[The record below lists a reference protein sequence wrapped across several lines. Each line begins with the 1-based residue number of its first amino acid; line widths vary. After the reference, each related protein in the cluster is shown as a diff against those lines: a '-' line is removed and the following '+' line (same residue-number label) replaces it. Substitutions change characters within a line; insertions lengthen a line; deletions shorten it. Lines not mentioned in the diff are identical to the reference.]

1 MADGR
6 VEAPGLPAYERF
18 EIRRRV
24 RYVALGATKAPEVWI
39 ALHGYGQLAAYFAR
53 PFRRL
58 AGAHR
63 RVLLPEAPSR
73 FYLDDTYR
81 RIGASWMTRE
91 DREAEIADLVAYLDA
106 FAAHAVPPGARLCG
120 LGFSQGAHTLSRW
133 AAFGHTP
140 LHRLVLWGAG
150 LPDDLDL
157 AAHRGRLQPLTL
169 VVGDDDHFLTPERM
183 AAHAQRVEAAAL
195 PCEVV
200 RYDGDHRID
209 EAVLRQVLGA

>member
-1 MADGR
+1 MNDPSR
-6 VEAPGLPAYERF
+6 PAYEHF

-24 RYVALGATKAPEVWI
+24 RYVALGAADAPETWI

-53 PFRRL
+53 PFRAI
-58 AGAHR
+58 AGPHR

-73 FYLDDTYR
+73 FYLDAAYR

-106 FAAHAVPPGARLCG
+106 FAAHAVRPGTRLCG
-120 LGFSQGAHTLSRW
+120 LGFSQGAPALARW
-133 AAFGHTP
+133 AAFGQTP

-157 AAHRGRLQPLTL
+157 SAHRPRLHPLTL
-169 VVGDDDHFLTPERM
+169 VAGETDHFLTLERM
-183 AAHAQRVEAAAL
+183 AAQEARMHAAGL
-195 PCEVV
+195 PFEVV
-200 RYDGDHRID
+200 RYAGGHRIE
-209 EAVLRQVLGA
+209 EAVLRNVVGQGRD